1 MTLKM
6 ALIDENGQVFKQHHP
21 MIARYIKHCT
31 AGRDPTVSVIGIC
44 RIVTMQLY
52 ASGKITDG
60 HQENTLTSA

>member
-21 MIARYIKHCT
+21 MIARYIKHCA
-31 AGRDPTVSVIGIC
+31 AGRDPTASVIGIC

-52 ASGKITDG
+52 ASGKLTDG
-60 HQENTLTSA
+60 PQANTATTT